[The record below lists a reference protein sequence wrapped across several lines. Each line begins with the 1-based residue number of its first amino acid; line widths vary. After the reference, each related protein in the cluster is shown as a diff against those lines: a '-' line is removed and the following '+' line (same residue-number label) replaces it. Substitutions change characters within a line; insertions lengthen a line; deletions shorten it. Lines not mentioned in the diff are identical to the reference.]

1 MITVK
6 NLCKD
11 FGEGDVLKDVSLE
24 LKRGTVNVII
34 GPSGSGKTT
43 LLRTLNH
50 LEIPSEG
57 TTIVDGVTLTP
68 EKKVL
73 EKVRKNATMVFQ
85 GFHLFNHL
93 SVLDNCTIAQR
104 NVLGRTR
111 EDSEKKA
118 YESLRKV
125 GMAEFAN
132 RKPSQLSG
140 GQKQRV
146 GIARALAMD
155 PKILLFDEPTSALDP
170 EMVQEVLTVIRNL
183 VSENLTMVLVTHEME
198 LARDIADRVI
208 FMDQGRIVEDRE
220 TNTIFSSPKEERTK
234 AFLGQFISNK

>member
-1 MITVK
+1 MITIENLRK
-6 NLCKD
+6 N
-11 FGEGDVLKDVSLE
+11 FGEGDVLKDVSLN

-50 LEIPSEG
+50 LEIPTEG
-57 TTIVDGVTLTP
+57 TIVIDGVTLTP

-73 EKVRKNATMVFQ
+73 EKVRRNATMVFQ

-104 NVLGRTR
+104 NVLRRTK
-111 EDSEKKA
+111 EESEQKA

-125 GMAEFAN
+125 GMADYAN
-132 RKPSQLSG
+132 RKPRQLSG

-170 EMVQEVLTVIRNL
+170 EMVQEVLSVIRSL

-208 FMDQGRIVEDRE
+208 FMDQGSVVEDRPGH
-220 TNTIFSSPKEERTK
+220 TIFNSPKEERTK
-234 AFLGQFISNK
+234 AFLGQFIAK

>member
-1 MITVK
+1 MISIQ
-6 NLCKD
+6 NLTKD
-11 FGEGDVLKDVSLE
+11 FGEGAVLKNISLE
-24 LKRGTVNVII
+24 LKKGTVNVII

-57 TTIVDGVTLTP
+57 SVIVDGVTLTP
-68 EKKVL
+68 EKKIL
-73 EKVRKNATMVFQ
+73 EQVRRNATMVFQ

-104 NVLGRTR
+104 NVLKRTR
-111 EDSEKKA
+111 QESEDKA
-118 YESLRKV
+118 YSALQKV
-125 GMAEFAN
+125 GMNEFAN
-132 RKPSQLSG
+132 RRPSQLSG

-170 EMVQEVLTVIRNL
+170 EMVQEVLNVIRSL
-183 VSENLTMVLVTHEME
+183 VTKNLTMVLVTHEME
-198 LARDIADRVI
+198 LARDIADRII
-208 FMDQGRIVEDRE
+208 FMDQGNVVEDR
-220 TNTIFSSPKEERTK
+220 TSNTIFTSPKEARTK
-234 AFLGQFISNK
+234 AFLGQFLTK